1 MRIAVAS
8 DLHCAGGAEPRA
20 DTLLLTG
27 LLRSPAKWHPVQA
40 LLELIAQQGLSAD
53 LLVVPG
59 DVTNQACP
67 EGLQHG
73 WQLMIEVRG
82 ALGAQAL
89 VGTIGN
95 HDVNVLKEGG
105 RDPLELPKNAHP
117 TFPLPDS
124 PEGYWSDGIWVG
136 QYDDLEI
143 VSINSIADFDEQ
155 RCKRGHLRVGL
166 TDKLRERIQSS
177 SDCVR
182 IAICHHHPTLHSG
195 MNMGTDDVL
204 EQGDQLLETLGDLG
218 FSLLIHGHKHSAR
231 LIKSP
236 HGGHLYI
243 LASGAL
249 SGLCVRDGLRT
260 NVRNLFHL
268 VTLDSVNGGGSPCRG
283 VVETWQFMQDYGWRP
298 ALQGATHFPATT
310 GFGAQRSPQEL
321 AASTAEWFDAQG
333 LLVQLWNAVV
343 ASQTDVRY
351 LTPQDFREYE
361 RRLLEDHVVEV
372 WRDEDGL
379 LRSIGR
385 PSGGGAS

>member
-1 MRIAVAS
+1 
-8 DLHCAGGAEPRA
+8 
-20 DTLLLTG
+20 
-27 LLRSPAKWHPVQA
+27 
-40 LLELIAQQGLSAD
+40 LLELIGKREMGAD
-53 LLVVPG
+53 VLVVPG
-59 DVTNQACP
+59 DVTNKACP

-73 WQLMIEVRG
+73 WQLMMEVCA
-82 ALGAQAL
+82 ALRAQAL

-95 HDVNVLKEGG
+95 HDVNVLKKGG
-105 RDPLELPKNAHP
+105 REPLELPKNAHP
-117 TFPLPDS
+117 TFPVPDS
-124 PEGYWSDGIWVG
+124 PEGFWSDGIWVR
-136 QYDDLEI
+136 QYNRLEI

-155 RCKRGHLRVGL
+155 KCKRGHLRTGL
-166 TDKLRERIQSS
+166 IDKLRERLQISNG
-177 SDCVR
+177 CVR

-204 EQGDQLLETLGDLG
+204 EQGDQLLETLGELG

-268 VTLDSVNGGGSPCRG
+268 VTLDPVSGAGSPCRG
-283 VVETWQFMQDYGWRP
+283 LVETWQFMQDYGWRP

-310 GFGAQRSPQEL
+310 GFGAQRTPHEL
-321 AASTAEWFDAQG
+321 AASTAEWFDSQG
-333 LLVQLWNAVV
+333 LLVQPWNAVIE
-343 ASQTDVRY
+343 SESEVRY
-351 LTPQDFREYE
+351 LTPQEFREYE
-361 RRLLEDHVVEV
+361 QTLLQDYGVEV
-372 WRDEDGL
+372 WRNEDGL

-385 PSGGGAS
+385 PSGGGPK